1 MVEEE
6 PKNKNPE
13 NIHDTKKGSEKEEEV
28 VVEKTLKLS
37 EMISGKCYN
46 RIYNRKIT
54 SVEFI
59 IEASCVA
66 DFVKMPFVEDVPPVH
81 KLHVGTLAVV
91 ADILSILIVYYVF
104 GKLKDFNTE
113 YQDIMDNNIIKMS
126 KFAIRINEVKLDK
139 TM

>member
-13 NIHDTKKGSEKEEEV
+13 NIHDARKGSEKEEEV
-28 VVEKTLKLS
+28 VGEITLKLS

-59 IEASCVA
+59 I
-66 DFVKMPFVEDVPPVH
+66 
-81 KLHVGTLAVV
+81 
-91 ADILSILIVYYVF
+91 
-104 GKLKDFNTE
+104 
-113 YQDIMDNNIIKMS
+113 
-126 KFAIRINEVKLDK
+126 
-139 TM
+139 